1 MAVTEP
7 LPYAILPVIGV
18 ASGIPHEVVY
28 LRQVKRGNIVF
39 GGGGR
44 GPASADTSRA
54 HVMPENTLKQ
64 FTQIS
69 RLVPALKRLDL
80 FRVWRGAET
89 NTPGGIPIKRP
100 SGQVPRRP

>member
-7 LPYAILPVIGV
+7 MPYAILPVIGV
-18 ASGIPHEVVY
+18 ASVIPHEVVY

-69 RLVPALKRLDL
+69 L
-80 FRVWRGAET
+80 E
-89 NTPGGIPIKRP
+89 
-100 SGQVPRRP
+100 

>member
-1 MAVTEP
+1 VPLTAHGPQMAVTEP

-44 GPASADTSRA
+44 GAGQRRYLARPCAAGKHALAVHADFPAGARA
-54 HVMPENTLKQ
+54 
-64 FTQIS
+64 
-69 RLVPALKRLDL
+69 
-80 FRVWRGAET
+80 
-89 NTPGGIPIKRP
+89 
-100 SGQVPRRP
+100 